1 MKEKSKRKIVD
12 KIETG
17 LHLLAGAIGSNYSH
31 SAVFVVPFIQ
41 KPDQVRKREIG
52 RYRHES
58 NLCA

>member
-1 MKEKSKRKIVD
+1 MKHRVRCWRE
-12 KIETG
+12 G
-17 LHLLAGAIGSNYSH
+17 AAAAAYLLAGAIGSNYSH

-58 NLCA
+58 NLCAL